1 MMETFAW
8 RLLRGAGWPVRK
20 NFRTRKKQSS
30 ERPSVIHQ
38 GVLVYIFLVQ
48 VKHGQTCESQCTHTR
63 QVEVHRKTHTR
74 TVADGMDNV

>member
-1 MMETFAW
+1 MEIVARG
-8 RLLRGAGWPVRK
+8 RLAGEEELPDSDEAKQRK
-20 NFRTRKKQSS
+20 AIGDSS
-30 ERPSVIHQ
+30 GCFGI
-38 GVLVYIFLVQ
+38 YFLVQ